1 MNVTNFHATAQIN
14 AMVGNIAHPQGYQ
27 GHLAQHDLI
36 LSEWKEGMG
45 NLHKLKDDSDAL
57 RDDVQDILFT
67 TYGLAHRL
75 GMEWERDV
83 KLGGEGESN
92 YEWVR
97 DQVLD
102 TETTEKQ
109 MDVIGGI
116 LEDLE
121 TQINFNHAKLIDGT
135 DYDTVTLVR
144 RLLVRTYSLGHNLG
158 YPVDEDYREV
168 VSSNMTKFDHTLDDA
183 QATREKYK
191 ELGVEVV
198 TIPVQYTRP
207 DDVEVTLYVTKS
219 AFDQVGNDGKDYP
232 ANKWL
237 KSIHFREPQYR
248 PIRVLPAQ
256 IRFVNQT
263 PEQVKEK
270 RITITVAG
278 VCNSGVSHVSAV
290 IAKALAEANFD
301 TITVVDRD
309 GAEFGR
315 NSFHLAEELKTIP
328 TDAWVRPEI
337 TIEQRMLS
345 AAIKM
350 DGNVERRERGVTSVS
365 TPADE
370 SPYAEEV
377 KGKPYFAGQGFV
389 KQ

>member
-97 DQVLD
+97 DQALD

-116 LEDLE
+116 LEELE
-121 TQINFNHAKLIDGT
+121 AQINFNHAKVIDGT
-135 DYDTVTLVR
+135 DYDTVTLIHS
-144 RLLVRTYSLGHNLG
+144 LLVRTYSLGHNLG
-158 YPVDEDYREV
+158 YPVDEDFREV
-168 VSSNMTKFDHTLDDA
+168 VRSNMSKFDHTLDDA

-198 TIPVQYTRP
+198 TIPVQHTRP
-207 DDVEVTLYVTKS
+207 DGVEVTLYVTKS
-219 AFDQVGNDGKDYP
+219 AFNQVGKDGKDYP

-248 PIRVLPAQ
+248 PLGGGVIVGADEAPAN
-256 IRFVNQT
+256 VSDNC
-263 PEQVKEK
+263 V
-270 RITITVAG
+270 RIAVIGGNHCGKSHISALLARTLSENGFNDITLVDQDGVAG
-278 VCNSGVSHVSAV
+278 ADAALQHLDKIVALSPQEFERPQIVITQAV
-290 IAKALAEANFD
+290 DPDWVNRRTAQCREYYMTA
-301 TITVVDRD
+301 VD
-309 GAEFGR
+309 
-315 NSFHLAEELKTIP
+315 IP
-328 TDAWVRPEI
+328 E
-337 TIEQRMLS
+337 
-345 AAIKM
+345 
-350 DGNVERRERGVTSVS
+350 
-365 TPADE
+365 DE
-370 SPYAEEV
+370 SPYEEEV
-377 KGKPYFAGQGFV
+377 KSKAYFAGQGFV
-389 KQ
+389 KK